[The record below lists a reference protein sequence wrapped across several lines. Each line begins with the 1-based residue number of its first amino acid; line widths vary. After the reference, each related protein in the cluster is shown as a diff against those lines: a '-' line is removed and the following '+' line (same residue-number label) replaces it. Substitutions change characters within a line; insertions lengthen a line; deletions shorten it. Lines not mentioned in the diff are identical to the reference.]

1 MSSYPGRESKTTG
14 ESLLCPV
21 EFRLTSSVCAS
32 PLRVVA
38 SNSAGLR
45 WQRALCSRV
54 HVVPA
59 DVFDGWRGGPPSG
72 PYGPGL
78 GIVQLSFDPGEEAL
92 GEGSPSTG
100 RCARRTRRT
109 GSPGPGRRSGGYVL
123 AAPVGLEDNTRVW
136 AAGGDG
142 VGQSVR
148 DELDSQVIGQGVP
161 GNAP

>member
-45 WQRALCSRV
+45 GQRALWSPERFA
-54 HVVPA
+54 PA
-59 DVFDGWRGGPPSG
+59 DVFGGWRGGPPSG
-72 PYGPGL
+72 PYGPVL
-78 GIVQLSFDPGEEAL
+78 GIVQPSCGPGEEAL

-100 RCARRTRRT
+100 RCA
-109 GSPGPGRRSGGYVL
+109 
-123 AAPVGLEDNTRVW
+123 
-136 AAGGDG
+136 
-142 VGQSVR
+142 
-148 DELDSQVIGQGVP
+148 
-161 GNAP
+161 